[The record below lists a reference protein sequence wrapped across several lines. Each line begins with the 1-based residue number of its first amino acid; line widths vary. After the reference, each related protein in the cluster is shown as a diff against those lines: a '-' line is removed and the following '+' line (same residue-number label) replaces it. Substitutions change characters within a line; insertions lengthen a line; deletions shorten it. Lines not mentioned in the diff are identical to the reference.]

1 MSKREWRSI
10 AHSHIAFAI
19 ANLSPFTTTCSAFI
33 CNYII
38 AISCLHCLYEKR
50 LFIPAFKMNPKD
62 FSAFFLI
69 LTIII
74 IIFSTPKTLSLFQCW
89 IRSQLVPFLSFL
101 YLYSFSLWRCC
112 CWEMVQLLL
121 SRLPLAEQNNKTNN
135 LNFACVSIPTEY
147 TVLTQLCA
155 HQSNVW
161 LKEVNML
168 FIKQFCVWCYNK
180 IGVEIVLDAY

>member
-1 MSKREWRSI
+1 MEEHRTFTYCLCHRQFITFYNHVLGFYMQLYNCDIVSALSVRKTFI
-10 AHSHIAFAI
+10 HSGIQDE
-19 ANLSPFTTTCSAFI
+19 S
-33 CNYII
+33 
-38 AISCLHCLYEKR
+38 ER
-50 LFIPAFKMNPKD
+50 LFGFLPNIDHHNNHLFHTKNIISVSVLNTIAACPVSQ
-62 FSAFFLI
+62 FSVFVLI
-69 LTIII
+69 
-74 IIFSTPKTLSLFQCW
+74 FP
-89 IRSQLVPFLSFL
+89 
-101 YLYSFSLWRCC
+101 WRCC